1 MTILHID
8 SSPRF
13 GESVSRQLSQTIVDR
28 LTNLNP
34 GAEVIRR
41 DVVATPLPYA
51 DHEMITAY
59 YTPPA
64 QLTDAQKAAV
74 SLSDTIA
81 QEIIAA
87 DIVVIGAPIWNFGV
101 PASLKAWFDLVARV
115 GVTFNYT
122 EQGPEG
128 RLHGKKAY
136 LAIASGGTEIGSD
149 WDHASGH
156 LKTFLGF
163 MGITD
168 VEIVS
173 AIGQM
178 GPNAQEA
185 LSQAKQEAA
194 QLAVAA

>member
-1 MTILHID
+1 MNILHID

-13 GESVSRQLSQTIVDR
+13 GESSSRQISQAIVER
-28 LTNLNP
+28 LKSRSP
-34 GAEVIRR
+34 GSTVTVR
-41 DVVATPLPYA
+41 DVVAEPLPYA

-64 QLTDAQKAAV
+64 QLTDAQQAAIR
-74 SLSDTIA
+74 LSNQITD
-81 QEIIAA
+81 EIIAA
-87 DIVVIGAPIWNFGV
+87 DAVVIGVPIWNFGV
-101 PASLKAWFDLVARV
+101 PAALKAWFDLVARV

-156 LKTFLGF
+156 LRTFLGF

>member
-64 QLTDAQKAAV
+64 DLTDAQQAAIALSNTLTEEIKAA
-74 SLSDTIA
+74 DA
-81 QEIIAA
+81 
-87 DIVVIGAPIWNFGV
+87 VVVGVPMWNFGV
-101 PASLKAWFDLVARV
+101 PATLKAWFDLVARV
-115 GVTFNYT
+115 GVTFKYT
-122 EQGPEG
+122 PEG
-128 RLHGKKAY
+128 PQGLLAGKKAY
-136 LAIASGGTEIGSD
+136 FAIATGGTPVGSD
-149 WDHASGH
+149 WDHTTGH
-156 LKTFLGF
+156 LKTFFGFLGIGDQEVIAADGI
-163 MGITD
+163 MGEGGEQKIA
-168 VEIVS
+168 S
-173 AIGQM
+173 AKTQ
-178 GPNAQEA
+178 AEA
-185 LSQAKQEAA
+185 VGA
-194 QLAVAA
+194 